1 MGITCVRLDGKI
13 CNNDTRDEKEEKFYY
28 IVKKK
33 VNYFFLYKFIFRV
46 INMKTKIQFFIKN
59 LIIMKKNYIII
70 YKNYIALIQKQKFMK
85 MEMLKLLK

>member
-1 MGITCVRLDGKI
+1 MKI
-13 CNNDTRDEKEEKFYY
+13 
-28 IVKKK
+28 
-33 VNYFFLYKFIFRV
+33 
-46 INMKTKIQFFIKN
+46 KIQYFIKN